1 MGNICSNSFY
11 TYWKETQ
18 WVRIVEN
25 IIVEIN
31 DWFLT
36 FTTKHIQVEDMPE
49 KCFLLNHQVLI
60 QAKNDSLKTILK
72 IPMEKTVETKVSK
85 ISLKGAI

>member
-1 MGNICSNSFY
+1 
-11 TYWKETQ
+11 
-18 WVRIVEN
+18 
-25 IIVEIN
+25 
-31 DWFLT
+31 
-36 FTTKHIQVEDMPE
+36 MPE